1 MDIKCSKYA
10 TFGSEKLSKYVN
22 KALVYRKGCL
32 IANHGQIT
40 IGESLEEAID
50 LSIALEKLS
59 QQYFFCRMSK
69 EVKILSD
76 CEMKIIKDLFK
87 NYKVKH

>member
-1 MDIKCSKYA
+1 MRKNIPLFIIWQNLVEGIKCSKYA

-22 KALVYRKGCL
+22 KALVDRKGCL

-50 LSIALEKLS
+50 LSIA
-59 QQYFFCRMSK
+59 
-69 EVKILSD
+69 
-76 CEMKIIKDLFK
+76 
-87 NYKVKH
+87 